1 MKEDEDGERGEC
13 VERPRGGDQRGP
25 VAAEDEG
32 VVGDADD
39 GEDEQDH
46 DGAQPSQRGTEPE
59 HVPRHRRPRSVHL
72 RRPATPR
79 RRGARWSGAIRGE
92 MEEMDFGHR

>member
-1 MKEDEDGERGEC
+1 MKIREMENEKQSKGEGTAKCAHQEVEEDEDGERDEG
-13 VERPRGGDQRGP
+13 VERPRGREQRGP

-46 DGAQPSQRGTEPE
+46 D
-59 HVPRHRRPRSVHL
+59 
-72 RRPATPR
+72 
-79 RRGARWSGAIRGE
+79 
-92 MEEMDFGHR
+92 